1 MKGFR
6 SSSPTLG
13 DQIEV
18 LRIWWGMIENTYVK
32 EFNKFE
38 LDKQKQISKSRLKEV
53 PLEKVYD
60 FIIKKHVVKDR

>member
-1 MKGFR
+1 MKGFKCDT
-6 SSSPTLG
+6 PTLG

-18 LRIWWGMIENTYVK
+18 LRIWWNMIENLYIK
-32 EFNKFE
+32 EFNKYE
-38 LDKQKQISKSRLKEV
+38 KDKQKQINKSRLKEV